1 MKNLYHLK
9 FSILLAI
16 LFVVSQLE
24 ASNVGGVISSNTT
37 WSGNISVTSDLTIND
52 GVTLTVNPG
61 TNITFNGHYV
71 LNVQG
76 RLLAQGN
83 KSNYII
89 FTAQNSST
97 GWAGIRFDQ
106 TPSTNNQSI
115 IEYCKISYGKANS
128 GTSEQKQGGAIFVK
142 EYSNL
147 IIRNNIISNNSAI
160 YYGGA
165 ISCRVGASPTI
176 VGNIIVNNSSNSL
189 GGGIY
194 MYSNANPKI
203 DHNTIANN
211 TASNGGGIY
220 ANNTQPYVYDNIV
233 YGNTASSNSNI
244 NTGINSVNYN
254 IIEGGYSGNNG
265 SGDPLFASASSGAG
279 VGYDG
284 LSADWSLQSG
294 SPAIDG
300 AYPYASTEQSY
311 FKVADFD
318 VYGNFRFDNDRA
330 DIGAVEFISSTEVC
344 GNISANTTWSGNVL
358 VNCNITVN
366 NGVTLTIQPGTKV
379 LFTGN
384 YHIDISGRIL
394 AQGNYNNKI
403 SFLPWNKTNGW
414 GGIMF
419 NSTNTTND
427 TSKIEYSII
436 KYKNEISTYPYYYGA
451 ISINYFNKVVIR
463 NNIITNNKSRYGGGL
478 GVRYSSP
485 FIVGNLIANNEA
497 TGSYG
502 GGVYMYGSSSSYIPK
517 LYNNTIV
524 NNKAVSSG
532 CGLYKSGSMAPVFK
546 NNIFYGNADNSGN
559 HTANDNIYPTGM
571 NLTYCLVEGSYSGTG
586 NISSD
591 PLFKNPTSGV
601 GISYSTTNKDF
612 TVNTGSGV
620 IDHGSP
626 SSSGLDLP
634 ALDIN
639 GKIRVYNS
647 RVDIGAYEDKSLY
660 DIDCSSSTITS
671 DEVWDANI
679 IQINCNKTIASGVTV
694 TIAAGTEV
702 RFTGKYRLTVNGNI
716 IAKGASANKI
726 KFTATNTTTG
736 WDGLSMESNS
746 SSDSSI
752 FEYCIF
758 EYGKHSSG
766 GAMELWSDNVRV
778 SNCTFENNHAS
789 SQGGAIYLHHRHPT
803 VENCNFINNQS
814 DSEGGAM
821 WVISYL
827 SSPSS
832 PRCLIKG
839 NTFKGNSSGRGGGI
853 FLYASEVYL
862 LNNTFINN
870 TATRGGGIYSYGN
883 RISQINGNLIVN
895 NEAANGGGIYLSD
908 CNSLFINNTI
918 ANNRGTTTGG
928 GIFADYNSDPSF
940 KSCIIYGNQMNN
952 SSLISNQVYLN
963 DNLSD
968 PKFYYCDIEG
978 DTTFFAGLGAGTLYY
993 HGIYSNNIAANPLF
1007 AAATAGSGSS
1017 YNASV
1022 ADFSLVQGSPA
1033 INAGV
1038 RNTSGM
1044 VLLDNDI
1051 AANKR
1056 VYNGRID
1063 QGAYE
1068 NQDPIEAPCTITSD
1082 VSWDADTILVNCNLT
1097 INNGATVT
1105 IGKGTTILFTGKYS
1119 ITLDGAIQAIGTAD
1133 EPIIFTASDLTNFS
1147 STTIDQG
1154 GWSGIRIIST
1164 AQTND
1169 STIFDYCKF
1178 YYGKASGTTDMD
1190 QSGGAICIYNY
1201 PLVRISHSLFASNF
1215 AWYKGGALYVES
1227 SSISFTNNI
1236 VVNNTVDPVNKGNGG
1251 GMYIEDSPIN
1261 FVSNTVANN
1270 EAKYGGGL
1278 FVYSTSAPSFKNSI
1292 FYGNTLVGYS
1302 NGSQIHLLLTNNV
1315 VMKNCD
1321 LQGGYN
1327 EISGRTSI
1335 TTNVRN
1341 IDQDPIF
1348 VNPTSGS
1355 GIANF
1360 NINANWSLKKSS
1372 PLINGGTIAASSLAY
1387 DFNGHSRIVADT
1399 IDIGAVE
1406 VQISPRFITAQPSD
1420 KEICVNTAT
1429 SISALASIPAVYQ
1442 WQHNGT
1448 NISGATSAVYSI
1460 SNLVNSDTGYYN
1472 CIISNDYGSISTD
1485 TVTIASKV
1493 APSVISS
1500 PTSTSA
1506 CVGSSANFTASI
1518 DGTNPITYA
1527 WYNINGALGAG
1538 TTDSYTINSVTAN
1551 DASTYRL
1558 KASNSCG
1565 SVFTNGA
1572 SLTVKTSPSVTDIS
1586 AADDICENGSYT
1598 YTTSATGTSP
1608 ITYQWYKDGNV
1619 INAATSVSYNISS
1632 AATTDAGTYF
1642 CKATNVCG
1650 VDQTNQA
1657 VLTINEL
1664 PAISVQPSSATV
1676 CENQSY
1682 TLSVTASGA
1691 APLTYQWYK
1700 GGSAIN
1706 NATNNTYTISSVTS
1720 ADEASYYC
1728 VVSNTCNST
1737 TSSTATIT
1745 VNEMPVIASQTS
1757 SVEECAGS
1765 AAVFSITATGTAPI
1779 SYQWYNANGSIS
1791 SATNNSYT
1799 ISSTS
1804 SSDAGNYYCIST
1816 NSCGSATSSVIPLTV
1831 NTAPSISSQP
1841 SDETKCE
1848 DQSVIFSV
1856 QASGT
1861 ATLTYQWYKGASSIS
1876 GANSS
1881 SYLISPLAT
1890 SDGANYYCK
1899 VSNLCGNVSSSTA
1912 QLTVNSKVS
1921 ISSQSASQTLC
1932 EGTSPALF
1940 VNTSGTA
1947 PITYQWYDD
1956 NGIIGGATSNSYNI
1970 ASLDTSDASSYYC
1983 IATNAC
1989 ASVNS
1994 NPIVLSVN
2002 QMPTIDNNPI
2012 STAVCENS
2020 SAVFNVSISGTS
2032 PITYQWYNSS
2042 GQIAGATATS
2052 YIIPQ
2057 SLSTDA
2063 GTYYVKATNSCGTA
2077 VSTSATLT
2085 VNTEVAITAQSTSA
2099 TVCDG
2104 ASPSFS
2110 VTTSGTAP
2118 ITYQWYK
2125 DNTAINSATNN
2136 TYNLTSVDTSDAATY
2151 YVIATNTCNAT
2162 QSNLMLLTV
2171 NESPVINSQPS
2182 SATVCSGSATQLG
2195 VSATGTAPM
2204 TYQWY
2209 KGGSSITGGT
2219 NSSYLISPA
2228 TSTDAGTYY
2237 VKATNSCG
2245 TAVSNNAI
2253 IIVNTP
2259 VAISSQTG
2267 DSTKCEGESMTFSVN
2282 ATGTGPISYQW
2293 YHSSSAISGA
2303 ILPIYTIASVSV
2315 GDMGDYYCIVSN
2327 SCNSL
2332 TSNTMALT
2340 VNVAPTIV
2348 SQSSG
2353 ATKCNGDNISL
2364 NITTTGTNPI
2374 SYQWY
2379 DANGV
2384 INGAISNVYSMYS
2397 LTSNDA
2403 SIYYCAATNSCGTVS
2418 SSNIQL
2424 VVNESPVV
2432 NSQSS
2437 NTEVCENSSVN
2448 LSIGASGTATLTYQW
2463 YNSSGSISNASN
2475 NTYILNNVDTSM
2487 ADTYYCIVSNS
2498 CGSAQSQDIALTV
2511 NQSPVIVS
2519 QSSGATKCVGGS
2531 FSFNLSSGGSDPL
2544 SYQWYNSSGSILGA
2558 TSSLYLL
2565 NSLDTSDADVYY
2577 CIVTNSCG
2585 SVQSSNKTLVV
2596 NSSPSFVSQSGSI
2609 TQCENTTALFTLLAE
2624 GSTPLS
2630 YQWFVDTGMVAG
2642 ANANSYTIPSIS
2654 TANAGNYYCVVSN
2667 TCGSITTSNKVLT
2680 VDVAPVIV
2688 SQSIDDTLCENMNEV
2703 FQMGVVGTSPMTYQ
2717 WYKNSLPVSGAIN
2730 PYLTIASVD
2739 TNDAATYYAEATNL
2753 CGSVQSNAIHLLVN
2767 KLAAIT
2773 FQSGD
2778 SSRCE
2783 GETMTFDATTL
2794 GSMPMQYQWYKG
2806 TNPISGANLNHYHI
2820 DSVATSDA
2828 GYYHLNVSN
2837 MCNTVSTNYKLLS
2850 VHTNPVINLGDDT
2863 TFCDGG
2869 SIVLTPGYGYQ
2880 CRWSNGS
2887 FNNSI
2892 NVTATGSYFVNV
2904 TNQYGCQGNSDTVN
2918 VNVLLPYAHQQLCI
2932 VSVDSATN
2940 KNVIVWEKAPVGSI
2954 QSFNIYKESAVSN
2967 VWTLIG
2973 NVDYDS
2979 LSVFLDLTSTPD
2991 VKPERYSIAVVDSC
3005 GNESARS
3012 IAHRT
3017 MHLTINAGQTPTEW
3031 NLLWNAYEGFR
3042 PSTYRIYRAD
3052 STLNYVEID
3061 SIAGSSN
3068 YTYLFTDHNA
3078 PLGRVY
3084 YMIEIVHPQG
3094 GCSPAKANTNYNYSR
3109 SNRANSGIAA
3119 NTALI
3124 PDFIAS
3130 QTHGMAP
3137 MIVQFYDQTTNGTVD
3152 TWFWNFGD
3160 GGNSAVQNPVH
3171 QYDSAGVYHV
3181 ALTVSNSNGTESII
3195 KTDFIDVLPDG
3206 IENIHANF
3214 DVAVFPNPYR
3224 GSTNIAYALAKYST
3238 VRIDVY
3244 SSLGELVT
3252 TLVDEKQNA
3261 GSYKYSFNATKYG
3274 FAPGVYYLKMR
3285 LDNELI
3291 TKMLIEVK

>member
-1 MKNLYHLK
+1 MKNLYCLK

-24 ASNVGGVISSNTT
+24 AANVGGVISSNTT
-37 WSGNISVTSDLTIND
+37 WSGSINVTSDLTIND

-61 TNITFNGHYV
+61 TNVTFNGHYM

-106 TPSTNNQSI
+106 TPSSNNQSI

-142 EYSNL
+142 DYSNL

-220 ANNTQPYVYDNIV
+220 ANNTQPYVYDNII
-233 YGNTASSNSNI
+233 YGNTASSISNI

-294 SPAIDG
+294 SPAING
-300 AYPYASTEQSY
+300 AYPYASTEQNY

-344 GNISANTTWSGNVL
+344 GNISTNTTWSGNVL

-379 LFTGN
+379 LFTGK

-414 GGIMF
+414 GGITF
-419 NSTNTTND
+419 NSTNATND

-451 ISINYFNKVVIR
+451 ISINSFNKVVIR

-478 GVRYSSP
+478 GVRYSSAV
-485 FIVGNLIANNEA
+485 IVGNLIANNEA
-497 TGSYG
+497 TSSYG
-502 GGVYMYGSSSSYIPK
+502 GGVYMYGGSSYIPK
-517 LYNNTIV
+517 LYNNTVV
-524 NNKAVSSG
+524 NNKAVTSG
-532 CGLYKSGSMAPVFK
+532 CGLYKGGAMAPVFK

-571 NLTYCLVEGSYSGTG
+571 NLTYCLVEGAYSGTG

-634 ALDIN
+634 PLDIN

-671 DEVWDANI
+671 DEVWDANV

-694 TIAAGTEV
+694 TIAAGTKV

-716 IAKGASANKI
+716 IAKGASSNKI

-746 SSDSSI
+746 VSDSSI

-853 FLYASEVYL
+853 YLYASEVYL

-883 RISQINGNLIVN
+883 RISQINGNLIAN
-895 NEAANGGGIYLSD
+895 NEATNGGGIYLSD

-918 ANNRGTTTGG
+918 ANNRGSTTGG

-1007 AAATAGSGSS
+1007 AAATSGSGTS
-1017 YNASV
+1017 YNASS

-1097 INNGATVT
+1097 INNGVTVT

-1119 ITLDGAIQAIGTAD
+1119 ITLNGAIQALGTAD

-1169 STIFDYCKF
+1169 STVFDYCKF
-1178 YYGKASGTTDMD
+1178 YYGKASGTTNME

-1292 FYGNTLVGYS
+1292 FYGNALVGYS

-1348 VNPTSGS
+1348 VNPTSGP

-1360 NINANWSLKKSS
+1360 NINANWNLKKSS
-1372 PLINGGTIAASSLAY
+1372 PLINGGTIATSSLAY

-1406 VQISPRFITAQPSD
+1406 VQISPRFITAQPRD
-1420 KEICVNTAT
+1420 KEICVNTST

-1460 SNLVNSDTGYYN
+1460 SNLVNSDTGDYN

-1572 SLTVKTSPSVTDIS
+1572 SLTVKTIPAVTDIS

-1619 INAATSVSYNISS
+1619 INTATSVSYNISS

-1642 CKATNVCG
+1642 CRATNVCG

-1706 NATNNTYTISSVTS
+1706 NATNNTYTISSVST

-1765 AAVFSITATGTAPI
+1765 AAVFSITATGTAPL

-1804 SSDAGNYYCIST
+1804 SSDAGNYYCVST

-1861 ATLTYQWYKGASSIS
+1861 ATLTYQWYKGATSIV

-1881 SYLISPLAT
+1881 SYLLSPLAT
-1890 SDGANYYCK
+1890 SDAANYYCK
-1899 VSNLCGNVSSSTA
+1899 VSNLCGNVSSNTA

-1940 VNTSGTA
+1940 VNTSGTV

-2002 QMPTIDNNPI
+2002 QMPTIDNNPV

-2032 PITYQWYNSS
+2032 PITSQWYNNS

-2057 SLSTDA
+2057 SSSADA

-2085 VNTEVAITAQSTSA
+2085 VNTGVAITAQSTSA

-2110 VTTSGTAP
+2110 ITTSGTAP

-2151 YVIATNTCNAT
+2151 YVIATNTCNT
-2162 QSNLMLLTV
+2162 SQSNLMLLTV
-2171 NESPVINSQPS
+2171 NESPTINSQPS

-2228 TSTDAGTYY
+2228 TSADAGTYY

-2253 IIVNTP
+2253 IIVNAP
-2259 VAISSQTG
+2259 VTISSQTG

-2282 ATGTGPISYQW
+2282 ATGTAPISYQW
-2293 YHSSSAISGA
+2293 YHSSNAISGA
-2303 ILPIYTIASVSV
+2303 ILPTYTIASVSA
-2315 GDMGDYYCIVSN
+2315 GDMGDYYCVVSN

-2353 ATKCNGDNISL
+2353 ATKCNGDNITL
-2364 NITTTGTNPI
+2364 NINTTGTNPI

-2384 INGAISNVYSMYS
+2384 VNGAISNVYSMYS
-2397 LTSNDA
+2397 LTTNDA
-2403 SIYYCAATNSCGTVS
+2403 NSYYCTATNSCGAVS

-2424 VVNESPVV
+2424 VVNESPVI

-2437 NTEVCENSSVN
+2437 NTEVCENSSAN

-2585 SVQSSNKTLVV
+2585 SVQSSSKTLVV

-2717 WYKNSLPVSGAIN
+2717 WYKNTLPVSGAIN

-2753 CGSVQSNAIHLLVN
+2753 CGSVQSNNIHLLVN

-2783 GETMTFDATTL
+2783 GQTMTFDATTL
-2794 GSMPMQYQWYKG
+2794 GSMPIQYQWYKG
-2806 TNPISGANLNHYHI
+2806 TNPISGAVLNHYHI

-2892 NVTATGSYFVNV
+2892 NVTATGSYFVNL

-2918 VNVLLPYAHQQLCI
+2918 VNVLLPYAHQQICI

-2940 KNVIVWEKAPVGSI
+2940 KNVIVWEKAPVASI

-3017 MHLTINAGQTPTEW
+3017 MHLTINAGQTSTER

-3214 DVAVFPNPYR
+3214 DVAVFPNPYK

-3252 TLVDEKQNA
+3252 TIVDEKQNA
-3261 GSYKYSFNATKYG
+3261 GSYKYSFNATKFG
-3274 FAPGVYYLKMR
+3274 FAPGVYYLKLR